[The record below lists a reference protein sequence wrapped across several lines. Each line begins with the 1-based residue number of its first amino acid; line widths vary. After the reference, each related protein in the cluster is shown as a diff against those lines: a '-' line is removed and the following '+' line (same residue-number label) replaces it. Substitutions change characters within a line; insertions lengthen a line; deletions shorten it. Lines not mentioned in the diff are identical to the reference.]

1 MRIGIDGRELR
12 GQPTGVGRCL
22 TNLCRQWRAAPAAAG
37 VELVIYA
44 PGVVEPPGGS
54 ETSPG
59 ASLTLIDVPG
69 GGGVW
74 WEQVRLARRAT
85 SDRLDVFFGP
95 AYSVPLAPGAP
106 SVVTL
111 HDLSFE
117 AHPEWFG
124 PREGLRRRWLA
135 RRSAAAA
142 RAIVTV
148 SAWSKQEIVEHYAID
163 PARVHVIPN
172 GVAAPVTAF
181 AGTAGAPPGGAV
193 GGPLTRA
200 LEPDGDPLILYAGAR
215 FTRRNLPTLIAAF
228 ARVIRR
234 MPAARLVIAGPD
246 RTYPPQDLR
255 GMAHAAGVG
264 DRITLLDYVD
274 DAGLAALYRRASL
287 FVWLSEYEGFGLT
300 PLEALASAVPAVV
313 GDIPV
318 AREVYQEAARYVP
331 FRDPDRAA
339 AAMVELLTNRAARD
353 AVLAHRAATLAR
365 YDWAR
370 AAADTLAVLKA
381 AAATEAPR

>member
-44 PGVVEPPGGS
+44 PGPVDPPGGTGS
-54 ETSPG
+54 APG
-59 ASLTLIDVPG
+59 AALTLTEVPG
-69 GGGVW
+69 GGGAW
-74 WEQVRLARRAT
+74 WEQVRLARHAAA
-85 SDRLDVFFGP
+85 DRLDVFFGP
-95 AYSVPLAPGAP
+95 GYSAPLALRAP

-148 SAWSKQEIVEHYAID
+148 SACSKQEIVEHYAVD

-172 GVAAPVTAF
+172 GVAAPDTPV
-181 AGTAGAPPGGAV
+181 AGTAGAPA
-193 GGPLTRA
+193 
-200 LEPDGDPLILYAGAR
+200 PDADSGPLILYAGAR
-215 FTRRNLPTLIAAF
+215 FTRRNLPTLIETF
-228 ARVIRR
+228 ARVIDRI
-234 MPAARLVIAGPD
+234 PAARLVIAGPD
-246 RTYPPQDLR
+246 RTHPPQDLR
-255 GMAHAAGVG
+255 GVADAAGVG
-264 DRITLLDYVD
+264 DRVTFLDYLD
-274 DAGLAALYRRASL
+274 DGELATLYRRATL
-287 FVWLSEYEGFGLT
+287 FAWFSEYEGFGLT
-300 PLEALASAVPAVV
+300 PLEALAAGVPAVV

-318 AREVYQEAARYVP
+318 AREVYGEAVRYVP
-331 FRDPDRAA
+331 LGTPDDAA
-339 AAMVELLTNRAARD
+339 AAMIELLTDRAARD
-353 AVLAHRAATLAR
+353 ALLAHGAPTLAR
-365 YDWAR
+365 YTWAR
-370 AAADTLAVLKA
+370 AATDTLAVLEA
-381 AAATEAPR
+381 AAAEAPR